1 MVQIVQDKLS
11 KIKLQKGN
19 RIIERTLLDYETNI
33 KVWEFRGFKPVQDVV
48 KEVKQ
53 ENVKEVD
60 QTFENES
67 KVVILKP
74 KKKKA
79 KKKNNE

>member
-67 KVVILKP
+67 KVVMLKP

-79 KKKNNE
+79 KKINNE